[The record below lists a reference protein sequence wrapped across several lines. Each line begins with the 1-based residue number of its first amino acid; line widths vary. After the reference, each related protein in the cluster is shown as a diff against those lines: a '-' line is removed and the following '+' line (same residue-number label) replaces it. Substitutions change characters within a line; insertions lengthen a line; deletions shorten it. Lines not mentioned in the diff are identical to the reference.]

1 MAPPDD
7 GYRRMVIRDED
18 EISRHAAEQSIIRM
32 EKEFDRLNE
41 QMSEVLRRMPT
52 DEEMREVRQ
61 LLANRRA
68 YTAATAA
75 LKNAALWIVAI
86 AAAFTVLQGGF
97 VAAVKAA
104 FGIGK

>member
-1 MAPPDD
+1 
-7 GYRRMVIRDED
+7 
-18 EISRHAAEQSIIRM
+18 
-32 EKEFDRLNE
+32 
-41 QMSEVLRRMPT
+41 
-52 DEEMREVRQ
+52 MREVRI

-68 YTAATAA
+68 YAAATSA
-75 LKNAALWIVAI
+75 LKNAALWVVAI

>member
-7 GYRRMVIRDED
+7 HIKRVTTRDDPEMT
-18 EISRHAAEQSIIRM
+18 RHVSEQSIIRM
-32 EKEFDRLNE
+32 EKELDRFSE
-41 QMSEVLRRMPT
+41 QLAELLRRMPT
-52 DEEMREVRQ
+52 DEEMREVRA

-68 YTAATAA
+68 YAAATVA

-86 AAAFTVLQGGF
+86 AAAISVLQGGF

-104 FGIGK
+104 FGVGK

>member
-1 MAPPDD
+1 MLAS
-7 GYRRMVIRDED
+7 RCAVMVIRDED

>member
-1 MAPPDD
+1 
-7 GYRRMVIRDED
+7 MVIRDED